1 MELFEE
7 ERQAECFQ
15 VKLKHLLLEALE
27 ESKKEEH
34 AVSNSFD
41 LIAIIGYALYSL
53 ILPLLV
59 LVSLFNM
66 YIDTLNT
73 REGLL

>member
-1 MELFEE
+1 M
-7 ERQAECFQ
+7 
-15 VKLKHLLLEALE
+15 
-27 ESKKEEH
+27 
-34 AVSNSFD
+34 SNSFD
-41 LIAIIGYALYSL
+41 LISIIGYALYSI

-73 REGLL
+73 RNDMLD